1 MSADRHTLPRS
12 TWALL
17 AMLTLGWGFN
27 WPMMKLAVNEVPVLT
42 FRALCLAVGAASMFA
57 IARASRQIMIPKRQ
71 EWPQLFATSL
81 LNVAAWNVLIAY
93 GVLLLP
99 AGRSVIL
106 AYTMPL
112 WVALLSAP
120 VLHEPLTPR
129 RMLGV
134 ALGTTGMLV
143 LIGSELTALRAAPT
157 GTLLV
162 IGAAVSWAAGTVMMK
177 RFPSQLPTTSFTGW
191 QMLLGGIPL
200 LLGALAFDGGKVHLP
215 SVQATVAVLYNM
227 FIAFVLCYWAWFKI
241 VSRASAVVSALGT
254 LLIPVVGVISSML
267 VLAERPTWQEFTAM
281 ALVLAAIGTVII
293 PPRSRP
299 TS

>member
-1 MSADRHTLPRS
+1 
-12 TWALL
+12 
-17 AMLTLGWGFN
+17 MLTLGWGFN

-42 FRALCLAVGAASMFA
+42 FRALCLAVGASSMFA
-57 IARASRQIMIPKRQ
+57 IARVGRQVMVPKRR

-134 ALGTTGMLV
+134 ALGMTGMLV
-143 LIGSELTALRAAPT
+143 LIGSELAALRAAPT

-162 IGAAVSWAAGTVMMK
+162 IGAALSWAVGTVMMK
-177 RFPSQLPTTSFTGW
+177 RFPSQLPTTSFSGW

-200 LLGALAFDGGKVHLP
+200 LLGALAFDAGKLHMP
-215 SVQATVAVLYNM
+215 STQAAVAVLYNM
-227 FIAFVLCYWAWFKI
+227 FVAFVLCYWAWFKI

-254 LLIPVVGVISSML
+254 LLIPVVGVVSSML
-267 VLAERPTWQEFTAM
+267 VLGERPTWQEFAAM

-299 TS
+299 AS

>member
-12 TWALL
+12 TWPLL

-81 LNVAAWNVLIAY
+81 LNVAFWNVLIAY

-112 WVALLSAP
+112 WIALLSAP

-134 ALGTTGMLV
+134 ALGMTGMLV

-162 IGAAVSWAAGTVMMK
+162 IGAAVSWAVGTVMMK

-267 VLAERPTWQEFTAM
+267 VLAERPTWQEFAAM
-281 ALVLAAIGTVII
+281 LLVLAAIGTVII